1 MKSMIYDK
9 ERIKILKIYIR
20 ENIKTLEE
28 KKAIKIDKEIARML
42 IGEEVEALIRGFLY
56 TKIMGTTKQVLEFEK
71 DMREVREYLFTYLL
85 KVQHDIEITKVYE
98 NMLFIV

>member
-28 KKAIKIDKEIARML
+28 KKAVKIDKEIARML

>member
-28 KKAIKIDKEIARML
+28 KKAVKIDKEIARML

-56 TKIMGTTKQVLEFEK
+56 IKIMGTTKQVLEFEK

>member
-20 ENIKTLEE
+20 ENSKTLEE

>member
-9 ERIKILKIYIR
+9 ERIKILKMYIC

-28 KKAIKIDKEIARML
+28 KKAVKIDKEIARML
-42 IGEEVEALIRGFLY
+42 IGEEVEALIKSFLY
-56 TKIMGTTKQVLEFEK
+56 TKIIGTTKQVLEFEK
-71 DMREVREYLFTYLL
+71 DMREVREYLFTYLI
-85 KVQHDIEITKVYE
+85 KVQHDIEISKVYE